1 MMNKDEDGTYMNE
14 GDMMTKMVDISMKTD
29 LTWPTR
35 TTSSLE
41 LNGLPKEGIYSIRY
55 FTGTR

>member
-29 LTWPTR
+29 LT
-35 TTSSLE
+35 
-41 LNGLPKEGIYSIRY
+41 
-55 FTGTR
+55 